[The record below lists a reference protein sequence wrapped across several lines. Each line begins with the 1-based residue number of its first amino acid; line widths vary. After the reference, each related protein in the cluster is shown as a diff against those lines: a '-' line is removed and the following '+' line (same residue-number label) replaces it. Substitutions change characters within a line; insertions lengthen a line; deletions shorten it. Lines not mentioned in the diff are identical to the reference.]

1 MFLVAPHTTLS
12 GARERVTNMQATPM
26 QLEFRN
32 ILQHIANAER
42 LASSIENETLLE
54 ALREIE
60 SSVVDAMFDNAI

>member
-1 MFLVAPHTTLS
+1 
-12 GARERVTNMQATPM
+12 M